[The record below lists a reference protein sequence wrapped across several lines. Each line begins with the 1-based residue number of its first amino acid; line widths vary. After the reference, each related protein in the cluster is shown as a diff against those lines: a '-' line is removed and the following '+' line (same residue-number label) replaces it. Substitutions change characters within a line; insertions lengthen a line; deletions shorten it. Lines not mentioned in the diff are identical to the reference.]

1 MAEDN
6 RVTLQT
12 GSLPDTAGGYDPF
25 APPGGF
31 TPSNRESSDLFE
43 YLRLVRRRRGM
54 LLVFAFLGALC
65 GLAWR
70 VPETPRYEAVS
81 TIELQAMNQ
90 DFLYSK
96 DISPNSNSG
105 GSNTETDLL
114 TQVKV
119 LETDLLLN
127 RVIRK
132 LMGDQNATARVPAD
146 RLAAWRKI
154 LHIPAPVTGDREA
167 MIRATASTIHV
178 KLSPSTRV
186 IQIYCDSA
194 SPELAA
200 RFANTVA
207 TEYVDLMLESRW
219 QSTQHTAEWLTRQ
232 MDEMKVK
239 LERSED
245 ELQHYATS
253 ANLVLTGDKDK
264 ANMTDEKLR
273 QVQAELSHV
282 QAERATLQARSELAL
297 TGKGDALA
305 LVMDDSTLRDYDRKH
320 TDLLRELAE
329 LSSTLTP
336 EHYKVRKVQAQLAE
350 LETQQRRT
358 RETIGRRIQSDYQ
371 EVQRR
376 EALLSMEYQKQ
387 TSVVSDQNGKTIH
400 YNILQREVETN
411 RGLYESLLQKVKE
424 ASISA
429 ALRSTNVQLI
439 DPAAASTEPVSPN
452 LKRSASI
459 GMILGLLG
467 GIGLVLLREKVNRTI
482 DLPGDAAMYLR
493 VPELGTIPSS
503 SLDNSKTHG
512 LRNLASYV
520 RTGRR
525 EVALAAWQN
534 GQSLVAEAFRVTL
547 TSILFVARRQRL
559 QVLLVGSPGPAE
571 GKTTVLANL
580 AACWAEINRS
590 VLVIDGDL
598 RRPRL
603 HRIFDVPNEAGLAE
617 LLRQRD
623 PLTPHTLFEATQPSR
638 VAGVSV
644 LTSGEAGKG
653 IPNLLHSPR
662 LPELI
667 ALARKSFDII
677 LIDSPPILHISDSR
691 VIGSMTDGVVMVVRC
706 GKTSRDA
713 AVAAK
718 RQLSEDGIPVI
729 GVALNDWNPR
739 ITGYYRYESYRNYYS
754 SYYQKTTGK
763 EE

>member
-1 MAEDN
+1 MAEEN
-6 RVTLQT
+6 LVPLRT
-12 GSLPDTAGGYDPF
+12 GSLPETAGGYDPF

-96 DISPNSNSG
+96 DVSPNSNPS

-132 LMGDQNATARVPAD
+132 LMGDENATARVPAD
-146 RLAAWRKI
+146 RLASWRKI
-154 LHIPAPVTGDREA
+154 LHLPAPVTGDREA
-167 MIRATASTIHV
+167 MIRNTASTVHV

-194 SPELAA
+194 SPEMAA

-245 ELQHYATS
+245 ELQRYATS

-264 ANMTDEKLR
+264 ANVTDEKLR
-273 QVQAELSHV
+273 QLQAELSHV

-320 TDLLRELAE
+320 TDLLRDLAE

-336 EHYKVRKVQAQLAE
+336 EHYKVKKVQAQLAE

-387 TSVVSDQNGKTIH
+387 TAVVSDQNGKTIH

-439 DPAAASTEPVSPN
+439 DPASAAAEPVSPN

-459 GMILGLLG
+459 GMVLGLLG

-493 VPELGTIPSS
+493 VPELGTVPSS
-503 SLDNSKTHG
+503 SLDNSKTNG
-512 LRNLASYV
+512 IRNLASYV

-559 QVLLVGSPGPAE
+559 QVVLVGSPGPAE

-603 HRIFDVPNEAGLAE
+603 HRIFDVPNETGLAD

-623 PLTPHTLFEATQPSR
+623 PLTPHTLFEATRPSK

-644 LTSGEAGKG
+644 LPSGEAGKG

-718 RQLSEDGIPVI
+718 RQLTEDGIPVI

-754 SYYQKTTGK
+754 SYYPKATGK